1 MKTDR
6 LVLLFLLATCSF
18 GNHAFAFSPS
28 RESLSILDHHVNN
41 KNLQSLQGMKR
52 QLTTHVHPASR
63 SQQNSFSNIQTST
76 QLSMLPSTVLLSS
89 TATNVVSSLSSPI
102 VSVTAL
108 AFVIVVHEAGH
119 FIAAR
124 SMNIN
129 VKEFSVGVGPKIAGF
144 TRTATPAIAPVSD
157 VEIDTKSNQNSI
169 FRRKNAPKENIVENN
184 LEEDNSIDFS
194 LRLIPLGGYVRFPDN
209 YNRTEVIQM
218 EQEEFEERRRARK
231 EAKEKKKNNAVL
243 LTEENKPNK
252 LLTMFSFL
260 DPKAKQ
266 REEERLLEEQRLKEE
281 EEKAK
286 KQWWKFNSNSKQNNE
301 VGIKEEKKENLS
313 IAYYE
318 DPNLL
323 QNRPWTQRAIVL
335 VGGIVF
341 NLLLAFSVY
350 FGEVTIGKGLPSPV
364 FEPGAIVRIAP
375 KTASSAAYG
384 ILNSGDVIVGYNG
397 MCCLFFNSFFPSFHL
412 HTNFFK

>member
-1 MKTDR
+1 
-6 LVLLFLLATCSF
+6 
-18 GNHAFAFSPS
+18 
-28 RESLSILDHHVNN
+28 
-41 KNLQSLQGMKR
+41 
-52 QLTTHVHPASR
+52 
-63 SQQNSFSNIQTST
+63 
-76 QLSMLPSTVLLSS
+76 
-89 TATNVVSSLSSPI
+89 
-102 VSVTAL
+102 
-108 AFVIVVHEAGH
+108 
-119 FIAAR
+119 
-124 SMNIN
+124 
-129 VKEFSVGVGPKIAGF
+129 
-144 TRTATPAIAPVSD
+144 
-157 VEIDTKSNQNSI
+157 
-169 FRRKNAPKENIVENN
+169 
-184 LEEDNSIDFS
+184 
-194 LRLIPLGGYVRFPDN
+194 
-209 YNRTEVIQM
+209 
-218 EQEEFEERRRARK
+218 
-231 EAKEKKKNNAVL
+231 
-243 LTEENKPNK
+243 
-252 LLTMFSFL
+252 MFSFL

-350 FGEVTIGKGLPSPV
+350 FGEVTIGKGHPSPV